1 VKEQE
6 MNFTTMPQAINH
18 RGAFHVL
25 QTICILLA
33 VGSLVTGSVLLS
45 LLWLGDGNVSLFGF
59 ITTTAGSEG
68 RSLATVVLL
77 MLTLGSVWLL
87 TTVALLLARQLVA
100 AGLALPTALV
110 VYIGFS
116 LLLEV
121 LTRIVPVPSLVV
133 VGLLVLLNGGAL
145 WLAWRFLTSTSRA

>member
-6 MNFTTMPQAINH
+6 MQFTMMSQAINQ

-45 LLWLGDGNVSLFGF
+45 VLWLGDGNFSLFGF
-59 ITTTAGSEG
+59 ITVTGGSEG
-68 RSLATVVLL
+68 RPLATTVLL
-77 MLTLGSVWLL
+77 MLTLGCVWLL
-87 TTVALLLARQLVA
+87 STVALLLARHWVA

-110 VYIGFS
+110 VYIGLA
-116 LLLEV
+116 LLLA
-121 LTRIVPVPSLVV
+121 VPVSSLVSV
-133 VGLLVLLNGGAL
+133 VLLVLLNGGAL
-145 WLAWRFLTSTSRA
+145 WLTWRFLTSTSGA